1 MTSQRKRETCVPIPH
16 LSSHLTPESPSG
28 PMLHRSWQRCHSSPE
43 RTIAPVTWFLVL
55 HSTPLTSLITF
66 RPGGWRQSEKVAPA
80 AVGAANI
87 PRNFFSHPPDGRLGL
102 LSSSADLIGSSD
114 VRAPIS
120 PDQRTDLM
128 TQFLPFH
135 PSPTGGTCRVLNTT
149 TPLTFTFIHPPN
161 ANDMQMFKVK

>member
-1 MTSQRKRETCVPIPH
+1 MATLPLLSREDDRTSNLISRLALDAVDVAYNISARRMTPIRESCTG
-16 LSSHLTPESPSG
+16 SRWSG
-28 PMLHRSWQRCHSSPE
+28 KYSAQ
-43 RTIAPVTWFLVL
+43 
-55 HSTPLTSLITF
+55 
-66 RPGGWRQSEKVAPA
+66 
-80 AVGAANI
+80 
-87 PRNFFSHPPDGRLGL
+87 FFSHPPDGRLGL